1 MKSINLFGM
10 QTILVNGTPVNTFK
24 VRVTNNDYNE
34 SVLAP
39 LSMISKDLRVTPVT
53 TYRNNKY
60 QSLIEVS
67 YTGMNWEVDFVVFR
81 TVGKSLKDIQVNKL
95 NERYSWTNDPEVITT
110 C

>member
-10 QTILVNGTPVNTFK
+10 QTVLVNGTAVNTFK
-24 VRVTNNDYNE
+24 IRVTNNDYNE

-60 QSLIEVS
+60 QSLIEIS
-67 YTGMNWEVDFVVFR
+67 YTGMNWEADFKIFR
-81 TVGKSLKDIQVNKL
+81 TVGKSLKDIQLNKL
-95 NERYSWTNDPEVITT
+95 NERYAWANDPEVITT